1 MTRQEYN
8 KLILEELQK
17 IVEANPNLRFHQ
29 LLFCC
34 DLLHTTISPK
44 TGLACLD
51 DPFYVESKDAWMHL
65 QNSKIDK
72 KLYN

>member
-1 MTRQEYN
+1 MSRYKYN
-8 KLILEELQK
+8 ELILDELQK
-17 IVEANPNLRFHQ
+17 IAKANPNLRFHQ

-34 DLLHTTISPK
+34 DLLHTTTNPE
-44 TGLACLD
+44 TGVSWLD
-51 DPFYVESKDAWMHL
+51 DPFYMESRDAWIHL

>member
-8 KLILEELQK
+8 KLILGELDK
-17 IVEANPNLRFHQ
+17 LVKANPNLRFHQ

-34 DLLHTTISPK
+34 DLLYIDGQS
-44 TGLACLD
+44 GNMY
-51 DPFYVESKDAWMHL
+51 DPFYMESKDAWTHL